1 MTEEMD
7 ITAFCKNCN
16 SEIPYENGIS
26 KCPFCN
32 SDNIMIKCSI
42 FEKISIKGSEFCEY
56 QGKDSSLK
64 SKDKKR
70 LWGKMGM
77 VKSQKTPTGN
87 AYLER
92 HFNRDEDLY
101 YENVTDENGNEIH
114 HCQEKLSKHIGHG
127 SAKKNN
133 NKI

>member
-1 MTEEMD
+1 MDTNISGNYKNKSQKARVITETWLLD
-7 ITAFCKNCN
+7 NF
-16 SEIPYENGIS
+16 

-32 SDNIMIKCSI
+32 SDNIMIKCSN

-87 AYLER
+87 AYL
-92 HFNRDEDLY
+92 DAL
-101 YENVTDENGNEIH
+101 
-114 HCQEKLSKHIGHG
+114 
-127 SAKKNN
+127 KKVLL
-133 NKI
+133 